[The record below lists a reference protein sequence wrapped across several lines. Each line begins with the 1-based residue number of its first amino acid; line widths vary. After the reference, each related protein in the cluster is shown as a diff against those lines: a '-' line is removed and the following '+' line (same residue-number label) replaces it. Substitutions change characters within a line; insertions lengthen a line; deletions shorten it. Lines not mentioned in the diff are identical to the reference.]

1 MKAEMILTKICKVI
15 EKCIYGWSKEKKW
28 WRTSKIRQRSFSSF
42 VLWCNYTVVAFTF
55 TRQILLWWRYR
66 LSFFWL
72 WFKSR
77 FSQRKMSFFR
87 IYATWKVNIPS
98 TRKTGFLGEGGGEGE
113 REKIKKLCFLCALG
127 TKLSLKLKNLS
138 FK

>member
-1 MKAEMILTKICKVI
+1 MKVFRKRLFYESWNDIDKNLQGYREMHLRLKQR
-15 EKCIYGWSKEKKW
+15 KKW
-28 WRTSKIRQRSFSSF
+28 WRTSKIRQRYFSSF

-55 TRQILLWWRYR
+55 TRQILLWWR

-98 TRKTGFLGEGGGEGE
+98 TRKIGFLGGWGGERKDKE
-113 REKIKKLCFLCALG
+113 IMFPVCTRH
-127 TKLSLKLKNLS
+127 
-138 FK
+138 